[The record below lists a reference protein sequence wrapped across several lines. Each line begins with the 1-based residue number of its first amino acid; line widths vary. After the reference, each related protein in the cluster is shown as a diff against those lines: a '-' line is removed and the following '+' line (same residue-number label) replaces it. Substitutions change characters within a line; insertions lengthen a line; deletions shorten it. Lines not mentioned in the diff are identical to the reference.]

1 MTALVPVEAGARGT
15 SLLAPLTD
23 PAGGGA
29 MQKLRAFTA
38 QGPVRKALPW
48 FAVAGGVGAL
58 ALTWA
63 ALSPQPQRVLYSSLS
78 DAERADVVAALDQGA
93 IAYAIDNN
101 SGALTVGEDDLYR
114 ARMLVAS
121 DGALAAPESGVEMLD
136 AMPMG
141 ASRTLEGDRL
151 RAAQERELSL
161 TIMEIDGIEAVR
173 VHLAQSEKSVFVNE
187 ESPPKASVMVR
198 LARGRQLSTSQVAA
212 IANLVAAS
220 VPGLSLDDVRIV
232 DQQGRLLSQTDTG
245 DADRLE
251 MQARMEAKL
260 RGQLDQLL
268 APMLGEGSFSSEIQV
283 DLDMADVT
291 KARESYDKE
300 GVLRRETV
308 SDAQTRDGQQAAG
321 IPGAT
326 SNTPPLPPTAVPG
339 APQGGA
345 AMAGGAPVS
354 AENSATRSYELGREV
369 AVSSTGPGTVKRV
382 SVAVAIDQAK
392 LKNAKPADLKK
403 IEDLVAAAV
412 GIDPARGD
420 KVAVVVRPFAPTV
433 VEEPPVWETPW
444 FMAILRNVVALLAV
458 LLVLLLGVRPM
469 LKLMKGR
476 AEAKQALENGEA
488 AEGESSGTRLTG
500 EGHPASPAALPDRE
514 ALGRQV
520 ELAQRIV
527 REKPD
532 DALLALRQLL
542 AEPQAAMP
550 ESAPA
555 KEVAA

>member
-48 FAVAGGVGAL
+48 FAVAAGVGAL

-101 SGALTVGEDDLYR
+101 SGALTVGADDLYR

-198 LARGRQLSTSQVAA
+198 LARGRQLSNSQVAA

-220 VPGLSLDDVRIV
+220 VPGLSLDDVRLV
-232 DQQGRLLSQTDTG
+232 DQQGRLLSQTDAG

-291 KARESYDKE
+291 RARESYDKE

-308 SDAQTRDGQQAAG
+308 TDAQTRDGQQAAG

-326 SNTPPLPPTAVPG
+326 SNAPPLPPTAVPG
-339 APQGGA
+339 APQGGTA
-345 AMAGGAPVS
+345 LAGSAPVS

-369 AVSSTGPGTVKRV
+369 AVSSTGPGTLKRV
-382 SVAVAIDQAK
+382 SVAVAIDQAR

-469 LKLMKGR
+469 LKLIKGR
-476 AEAKQALENGEA
+476 AEAKLAQEDGEGA
-488 AEGESSGTRLTG
+488 DGAGSGTRLIG
-500 EGHPASPAALPDRE
+500 EGLAASPAALPDRE

-542 AEPQAAMP
+542 AEPPAALP
-550 ESAPA
+550 EPAPA